1 MARAYGANTQLV
13 GKFESS
19 YGTPPSGNYNQLP
32 FVSSDLGSEQGLI
45 ASDLLGQGRD
55 PAAPIRDVI
64 RVEGNVVVPVDL
76 RNFGL
81 WLKALLGA
89 PTTEEDGDNYTHT
102 FVSGI
107 AALPSLSLE
116 VGMPDIPAYFLSS
129 GIRANSLQLNFSR
142 SGAANATINC
152 IAQGETRASSSGGGA
167 PTVLSLTRFNQF
179 QGSVKKDGSVLG
191 NVTGAQLTYSNN
203 LERIETIRSD
213 GKIEGADPTI
223 AALTGN
229 IDVRFADT
237 ALIDAATNNTPIELE
252 FAYTISENFFLIFT
266 AHQVFLPKPKLAV
279 SGPGGIQA
287 TFDWQAA
294 KASSPARMLTVT
306 LNNDVETYA

>member
-1 MARAYGANTQLV
+1 MARAYGANVQLL
-13 GKFESS
+13 GKFESV

-89 PTTEEDGDNYTHT
+89 PTTAEDDDNYTHT
-102 FVSGI
+102 FVSGLT
-107 AALPSLSLE
+107 ALPSLSLE
-116 VGMPDIPAYFLSS
+116 VGMSDIPAYFLSS
-129 GIRANSLQLNFSR
+129 GIRANSLQLSFSR

-152 IAQGETRASSSGGGA
+152 IAQGEARAGSSGGGTPVA
-167 PTVLSLTRFNQF
+167 LNLTRFNQF
-179 QGSVKKDGSVLG
+179 QGSIKKDGVVLG
-191 NVTGAQLTYSNN
+191 NVTGAQLTYTNN
-203 LERIETIRSD
+203 LERIETIRAD

-252 FAYTISENFFLIFT
+252 FAYTINEGFFLKFT
-266 AHQVFLPKPKLAV
+266 AHRVFLPKPKLAV

-294 KASSPARMLTVT
+294 KASSPARMLTVI

>member
-19 YGTPPSGNYNQLP
+19 YGTPPSGDYNQLP

-89 PTTEEDGDNYTHT
+89 PTTVEDGDNYTHT
-102 FVSGI
+102 FVSGL

-116 VGMPDIPAYFLSS
+116 VGMPDIPAYFLNS
-129 GIRANSLQLNFSR
+129 GIRANSIQLSFSR

-152 IAQGETRASSSGGGA
+152 IAQGETRASSSGGGTPVA
-167 PTVLSLTRFNQF
+167 LSLTRFNQF
-179 QGSVKKDGSVLG
+179 QGSIKKDGVVLG

-252 FAYTISENFFLIFT
+252 FAYTISGDFFLIFT

>member
-1 MARAYGANTQLV
+1 MARAYGANVQLL
-13 GKFESS
+13 GKFESA
-19 YGTPPSGNYNQLP
+19 YGTPPSGDYNQFP

-89 PTTEEDGDNYTHT
+89 PTTTEDDDTYTHT
-102 FVSGI
+102 FVSGL
-107 AALPSLSLE
+107 ALLPSLSLE

-129 GIRANSLQLNFSR
+129 GIRANSLQLSFSR

-152 IAQGETRASSSGGGA
+152 IAQGEVRAGSSGGGTPVA
-167 PTVLSLTRFNQF
+167 LSLTRFNQF
-179 QGSVKKDGSVLG
+179 QGSIKKDGVVLG
-191 NVTGAQLTYSNN
+191 NVTGAQLTYTNN
-203 LERIETIRSD
+203 LERIETIRAD

-252 FAYTISENFFLIFT
+252 FSYTINEDFFLTFT

-279 SGPGGIQA
+279 NGPGGIQA

-294 KASSPARMLTVT
+294 KASSPARMLTVI

>member
-19 YGTPPSGNYNQLP
+19 YGTPPSGDYIKLP

-55 PAAPIRDVI
+55 PSQPIRDVI

-76 RNFGL
+76 RNFGY

-89 PTTEEDGDNYTHT
+89 PNTTGDDPYAHT
-102 FVSGI
+102 FVSG
-107 AALPSLSLE
+107 AAVLPSLALE
-116 VGMPDIPAYFLSS
+116 IGMLDIPAFFTNA
-129 GIRANSLQLNFSR
+129 GVRANSLQLGFAR

-152 IAQGETRASSSGGGA
+152 IAQGEERAGISGGGT
-167 PTVLSLTRFNQF
+167 PTVASLTRFNQF
-179 QGSVKKDGSVLG
+179 QGSIKKDSVALG

-223 AALTGN
+223 AGLMGN
-229 IDVRFADT
+229 IEVRFADT

-252 FAYTISENFFLIFT
+252 FAYTIDEDFSLIFT
-266 AHQVFLPKPKLAV
+266 AHEVYLPKPKLAV

-287 TFDWQAA
+287 NFDWQAA
-294 KASSPARMLTVT
+294 KATSPARMLTVV
-306 LNNDVETYA
+306 LNNDVESYA